1 MEKQKN
7 HLEIKMKF
15 VYGNRANSDSC
26 IADTLVIVPLIA
38 SIQVL
43 TAFRKGREHTK
54 KT

>member
-43 TAFRKGREHTK
+43 TAFMKGREHTK